1 MERNSNLITC
11 PITEELREELGI
23 TEDSILEAHYADE
36 EIIISVVDEDEYE
49 TVDLNEVEESGDL
62 EGSYTLGRLAGQL
75 DGFKEGYAKQKVSRN
90 TCACITYFS
99 HKRGGAVFALRTFNY
114 GYSRT
119 VPSLCV
125 ALRLLFGYIHS

>member
-62 EGSYTLGRLAGQL
+62 EGSYTLGRLAGQI
-75 DGFKEGYAKQKVSRN
+75 DGFKEGYREGYRDGFADNSEKICCRN
-90 TCACITYFS
+90 CHHDEKDEVDEI
-99 HKRGGAVFALRTFNY
+99 
-114 GYSRT
+114 
-119 VPSLCV
+119 
-125 ALRLLFGYIHS
+125 